1 MNIQEVF
8 KKRIKRYL
16 IESEDE
22 LRDLIR
28 KIEELKV
35 PITFK
40 ESNKSKIVVL
50 LPDKERKDWLQSNA
64 SKLGGTYFK
73 KGEVSGANSS
83 AGVIVVI

>member
-1 MNIQEVF
+1 MSIQEVF

-40 ESNKSKIVVL
+40 ESNKSK
-50 LPDKERKDWLQSNA
+50 K
-64 SKLGGTYFK
+64 
-73 KGEVSGANSS
+73 
-83 AGVIVVI
+83 

>member
-1 MNIQEVF
+1 MNIKDVF
-8 KKRIKRYL
+8 RKRIKRYL
-16 IESEDE
+16 LESEDE

-50 LPDKERKDWLQSNA
+50 LPDKERIDWLQSNA
-64 SKLGGTYFK
+64 AKLRRDK
-73 KGEVSGANSS
+73 
-83 AGVIVVI
+83 